1 MGNKAKLA
9 IAWFGACAGCD
20 ESILDIDEEILAL
33 AETFDIVLWP
43 VAFDFKYDRIEML
56 RDGEIDLALISGSVR
71 NSEHEELACL
81 LRRKSRCVISLG
93 ACACFGGTPG
103 LANLATKQEIFE
115 SSYLAAPTVINPMR
129 TVPTPVTVVDGK
141 ELTIPNFLDQ
151 VQPLHT
157 VIEVDYFLP
166 GCPPPPNLILAMVT
180 AFRTGTLPPKRATL
194 TPDTALCEV
203 CTRNATKPQRLVMP
217 PITRIHEVMADPEQC
232 FLAQGVICIGPA
244 TRQGCGGMCM
254 NVNMPCRGCF
264 GPVAGVADMGT
275 TFLSSIASLMTTG
288 ANGSGSILDPA
299 GYFYRFT
306 TATSILG
313 KRRETITTG
322 NEEVPNEQNNH

>member
-1 MGNKAKLA
+1 MDNKAKLA

-20 ESILDIDEEILAL
+20 ESILDINEEILAL
-33 AETFDIVLWP
+33 AEAFDIVLWP
-43 VAFDFKYDRIEML
+43 VALDFKYDSIEML

-81 LRRKSRCVISLG
+81 LRRKTRCIISLG

-103 LANLATKQEIFE
+103 MANLATKHEIFA
-115 SSYLAAPTVINPMR
+115 SSYLEAPTVVNPMQ
-129 TVPTPVTVVDGK
+129 TVPMPNTVVHGN
-141 ELTIPNFLDQ
+141 ELTVPELFDQ

-157 VIEVDYFLP
+157 VIEIDYFLP
-166 GCPPPPNLILAMVT
+166 GCPPPPNLILASLT

-203 CTRNATKPQRLVMP
+203 CTRNASKPQRLVMP

-232 FLAQGVICIGPA
+232 FLAQGIICIGPA

-275 TFLSSIASLMTTG
+275 TFLSSIASLMTTV
-288 ANGSGSILDPA
+288 ANGPYSILDPA

-313 KRRETITTG
+313 KRRETITTE
-322 NEEVPNEQNNH
+322 NEEVPKCIK